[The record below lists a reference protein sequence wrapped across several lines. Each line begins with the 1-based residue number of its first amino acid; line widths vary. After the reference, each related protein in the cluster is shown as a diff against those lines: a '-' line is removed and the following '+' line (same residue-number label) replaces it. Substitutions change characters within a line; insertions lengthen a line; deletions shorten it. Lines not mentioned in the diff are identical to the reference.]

1 MGRLPAFVIG
11 SGIAGLRFSLYL
23 AETHPVILVT
33 KKATLES
40 NTNYAQGGV
49 AAAIGL
55 DDSFDLHYADTMA
68 TGAGLSDER
77 IVRLV
82 VEEGPQLV
90 MELIDMGANFARDDA
105 GQLALGREGG
115 HSRHRVIHAADHTGR
130 EIERVLVTAA
140 ENHPNI
146 RILPY
151 HLAVD
156 VIIRDGAA
164 CGVMLLEP
172 SGELRIAPAALVCL
186 ATGGLGRVFRSTSNP
201 EIATG
206 DGVAIGYRAGAV
218 LRDLEFIQ
226 FHPTT
231 LAKPGHKAF
240 LISEAVRGEGG
251 ILKTLHGERFM
262 KKYDPKMMELAPR
275 DVVARAIDTEMKKS
289 GDPHVLLDVT
299 HLGADFLKRRFP
311 TIYTTCL
318 EHGVDITREPIPV
331 SPAAHYSCGGIVTDD
346 QARTS
351 VRRLYAIGETASHG
365 LHGANRL
372 ASNSLLEALVFARR
386 GALTAAEEYVS
397 TSPVPARIFNLPRR
411 AVCGLTELYTDRL
424 RATMSQHVGIFRTGE
439 SLLRAR
445 VETGAILAGVKR
457 LLRRFI
463 LTREMIEL
471 ANMAQCADLIVR
483 CALQRKESRG
493 LHELEGAAAAD
504 PRRPGVHSEVRADAP
519 GPLLPE
525 DAA

>member
-1 MGRLPAFVIG
+1 MDRLPAYVIG

-49 AAAIGL
+49 AAAVGL
-55 DDSFDLHYADTMA
+55 DDSVDLHHADTMA
-68 TGAGLSDER
+68 TGAGLSEER

-90 MELIDMGANFARDDA
+90 LELIDMGATFARDSA

-115 HSRHRVIHAADHTGR
+115 HSRHRVIHAADHTGS
-130 EIERVLVTAA
+130 EIERVLVNAA

-156 VIIRDGAA
+156 VIVRDGAA
-164 CGVMLLEP
+164 SGVVLLEP
-172 SGELRIAPAALVCL
+172 SGEVRIAPSALVCL
-186 ATGGLGRVFRSTSNP
+186 ATGGLGRVFRATSNP

-231 LAKPGHKAF
+231 LAKPGQKAF

-251 ILKTLHGERFM
+251 ILTTIRGERFM
-262 KKYDPKMMELAPR
+262 KKYEPKMMELAPR

-299 HLGADFLKRRFP
+299 HLGADFLRRRFP
-311 TIYTTCL
+311 TIHTTCL

-331 SPAAHYSCGGIVTDD
+331 SPAAHYSCGGVVTDE

-386 GALTAAEEYVS
+386 GARAAAAEYVPA
-397 TSPVPARIFNLPRR
+397 SPVPARILDLPRR
-411 AVCGLTELYTDRL
+411 AVCGLTELYADRL
-424 RATMSQHVGIFRTGE
+424 RATMSQHVGIFRTDA

-445 VETGAILAGVKR
+445 VETGALLAGVKR
-457 LLRRFI
+457 LLRQFV
-463 LTREMIEL
+463 LTRELIEL

-493 LHELEGAAAAD
+493 LHKLEEGTEAD
-504 PRRPGVHSEVRADAP
+504 PRLPGVHSEVRADSP
-519 GPLLPE
+519 GPLLP
-525 DAA
+525 DAVS